1 MLKSSKSPLLLNQF
15 ILNFLQISLRQYRL
29 TSSSKTAS
37 LASAPKELSCI
48 TQEEFI
54 RISEFLQTDDYA
66 PRPQTSEGAS
76 IPNLPAS
83 RVEPNTR
90 SLPRQAVSGTD
101 PMTPDS
107 KLAAEAEMKKT
118 VLTEIADRYY
128 ELVIEG
134 GLVLSRL
141 MIEQV
146 EIAAAIG
153 KALHEDPAGAGK
165 ANLPDDV

>member
-1 MLKSSKSPLLLNQF
+1 
-15 ILNFLQISLRQYRL
+15 
-29 TSSSKTAS
+29 
-37 LASAPKELSCI
+37 
-48 TQEEFI
+48 
-54 RISEFLQTDDYA
+54 
-66 PRPQTSEGAS
+66 
-76 IPNLPAS
+76 
-83 RVEPNTR
+83 
-90 SLPRQAVSGTD
+90 
-101 PMTPDS
+101 MTPDS